1 MLRKIIK
8 ALTLKKRMRIEVIET
23 LCTICLYLER
33 EGRYRNIY
41 PYADHMRGHFNELKH
56 ISCDLRG
63 DK

>member
-23 LCTICLYLER
+23 LCTICLYLES
-33 EGRYRNIY
+33 EGRYRHN
-41 PYADHMRGHFNELKH
+41 AVHMRSHFDELKH

-63 DK
+63 EK

>member
-23 LCTICLYLER
+23 LCTICLYLES
-33 EGRYRNIY
+33 EGRYRHNH
-41 PYADHMRGHFNELKH
+41 YAVHMRSHFDELKH

-63 DK
+63 EK

>member
-23 LCTICLYLER
+23 LCTICLYLES
-33 EGRYRNIY
+33 EGRYGHNR
-41 PYADHMRGHFNELKH
+41 YAYFVRDHFNELKH